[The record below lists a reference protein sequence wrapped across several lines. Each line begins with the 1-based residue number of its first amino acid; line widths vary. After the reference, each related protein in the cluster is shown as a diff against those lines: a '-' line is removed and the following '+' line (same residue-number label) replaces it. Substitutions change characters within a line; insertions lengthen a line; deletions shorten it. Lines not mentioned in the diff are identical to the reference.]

1 MDKFDYLQA
10 ALKDPWVRAYL
21 ATIRHNEGTDRGGR
35 GYATYFRYFDYGE
48 SPAESLRTHHT
59 HYVPLGNG
67 KYSSAS
73 GAYQIINKT
82 YQGLQQQFSREGVFK
97 RMGERPDSWSPEV
110 QDMMAVE
117 LLQQNGTLPLLLA
130 HDPSAI
136 VGHKGQYKTWASW
149 GAKSPQS
156 TVAAFNHFLQQ
167 EGQAPV
173 TVKINGQDFNEAGL
187 SYAGGVPAG
196 GSFSS
201 GGVSGVTG
209 RQRTVDT
216 GIDWGSVHVSG
227 DGGQGLALADDSG
240 FSLLGRSPTR
250 LDYFGGYHPRSTNTH
265 IDMRQQDTLETAGV
279 NTQYTR
285 DSRPQLQPV
294 PFGAAN
300 LILSPET
307 DISDSEKGVANR
319 AFMINQAVNPAA
331 NTTYGASFTGSGIRP
346 TVTQYDPETGR
357 VTRNVTLVR
366 DSEYAPDS
374 GETPT
379 ADGQSPAGYAADV
392 SPESEFDNTEFMVM
406 PIDDYLARE
415 SSEHQDVDRL
425 GTRVDRRIQDMVR
438 DTRVDV

>member
-21 ATIRHNEGTDRGGR
+21 KTIQHNEGTDRGGR
-35 GYATYFRYFDYGE
+35 GYATYFRYYDNGE
-48 SPAESLRTHHT
+48 TPEETLRSYHLHWM
-59 HYVPLGNG
+59 PIGNG
-67 KYSSAS
+67 KFSSAS
-73 GAYQIINKT
+73 GAYQIINST
-82 YQGLQQQFSREGVFK
+82 YRSLQERFDKAGVFK

-117 LLQQNGTLPLLLA
+117 LLNESGILKRLLA
-130 HDPSAI
+130 HDPGVITA
-136 VGHKGQYKTWASW
+136 GNKTWASF
-149 GAKSPQS
+149 GVKSPQS
-156 TVAAFNHFLQQ
+156 TAAAFNHYLQQ
-167 EGQAPV
+167 EGQSPV
-173 TVKINGQDFNEAGL
+173 TVKINGQNFNGSGL
-187 SYAGGVPAG
+187 GYAGGAPAG
-196 GSFSS
+196 GSSS
-201 GGVSGVTG
+201 SGVTG

-216 GIDWGSVHVSG
+216 GIDWGSVHASG

-240 FSLLGRSPTR
+240 FSLLGRSPAR

-265 IDMRQQDTLETAGV
+265 IDMRPQDTLETAGV

-294 PFGAAN
+294 PFGTAN

-319 AFMINQAVNPAA
+319 AFMINQAVNPAP

-346 TVTQYDPETGR
+346 TATQYDPETGR
-357 VTRNVTLVR
+357 VIRNVTLVR
-366 DSEYAPDS
+366 DSEYVPDS
-374 GETPT
+374 GETPA

-438 DTRVDV
+438 NIRVDV

>member
-1 MDKFDYLQA
+1 MDKYDYLQA

-117 LLQQNGTLPLLLA
+117 LLRQNGTLPLLLA
-130 HDPSAI
+130 HNPSAI
-136 VGHKGQYKTWASW
+136 IGHKGQYKTWASW

-167 EGQAPV
+167 EGQPPV

-187 SYAGGVPAG
+187 SYAGGVVSAPAG
-196 GSFSS
+196 GGS
-201 GGVSGVTG
+201 GAQVFPGYTPLRVADVDWTGSGTDGAV
-209 RQRTVDT
+209 RLM
-216 GIDWGSVHVSG
+216 GSNG
-227 DGGQGLALADDSG
+227 WN
-240 FSLLGRSPTR
+240 
-250 LDYFGGYHPRSTNTH
+250 YFGGYRPQSSQTQIVIRPE
-265 IDMRQQDTLETAGV
+265 DTLETAGV
-279 NTQYTR
+279 NTPYNSATR
-285 DSRPQLQPV
+285 AAGQPV
-294 PFGAAN
+294 PFGLSN
-300 LILSPET
+300 LVLSPET
-307 DISDSEKGVANR
+307 DISDSKKGLNNR
-319 AFMINQAVNPAA
+319 AFMINEATNPPEG
-331 NTTYGASFTGSGIRP
+331 TTYGASFTGSGIRP
-346 TVTQYDPETGR
+346 TATHVDGNGN
-357 VTRNVTLVR
+357 VHNVTLVR

-374 GETPT
+374 GEGLDG
-379 ADGQSPAGYAADV
+379 AGQSPAGEAGS
-392 SPESEFDNTEFMVM
+392 SPESEFDVM
-406 PIDDYLARE
+406 PMDDYL
-415 SSEHQDVDRL
+415 SSQILPSDDVERL
-425 GTRVDRRIQDMVR
+425 GTHVDKRIQKIVD
-438 DTRVDV
+438 DTHVTV